1 MRQSLHVI
9 GRDLGKPHNSMRV
22 FLSQHGGIV
31 PALRR
36 RSLLVLTTGE
46 RGDIS
51 RGLKALTGGGMR
63 RKNYSEWS
71 ACMTS
76 MRAARAAG
84 SVDATTAAPSSTNAE
99 TITGNTPGIF
109 RSPK

>member
-1 MRQSLHVI
+1 MRAPESFHF
-9 GRDLGKPHNSMRV
+9 DNSSTNRK
-22 FLSQHGGIV
+22 L
-31 PALRR
+31 A
-36 RSLLVLTTGE
+36 
-46 RGDIS
+46 
-51 RGLKALTGGGMR
+51 R

-84 SVDATTAAPSSTNAE
+84 SIDATTAAPSSTNAE
-99 TITGNTPGIF
+99 TITGNAPGIF